1 MEISKNTSP
10 RKMHGKKHLVNTPCS
25 PGKKKYR
32 RWRSRYLTIKFKYGA
47 LLVDRVKART
57 NACIFFADNIL
68 SVISSITLNVCY
80 KNVDSNSIL
89 FEARILLQQPHSWKR
104 HHILFEASHP
114 ANK

>member
-1 MEISKNTSP
+1 LQPWEEKIPTLALQISYNELKVWSFACRQGQGKTNTSIP
-10 RKMHGKKHLVNTPCS
+10 
-25 PGKKKYR
+25 
-32 RWRSRYLTIKFKYGA
+32 
-47 LLVDRVKART
+47 
-57 NACIFFADNIL
+57 FFFSDNIL
-68 SVISSITLNVCY
+68 SVLSPIILNVYY